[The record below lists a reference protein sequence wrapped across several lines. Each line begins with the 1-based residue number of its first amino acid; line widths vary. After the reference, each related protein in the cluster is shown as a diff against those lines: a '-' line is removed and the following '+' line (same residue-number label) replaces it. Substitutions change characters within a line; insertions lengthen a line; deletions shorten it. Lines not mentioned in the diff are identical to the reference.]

1 MVFFALGYPAMV
13 LKPGPKWADLLRLS
27 TVGLVLA
34 ISVGLGAWI
43 GLWLDER
50 WGTGPWMTVIGVVLG
65 SVAGF
70 MELLR
75 EVGRHT
81 RKDE

>member
-1 MVFFALGYPAMV
+1 MIP
-13 LKPGPKWADLLRLS
+13 KPDRNWADLLRLS

-34 ISVGLGAWI
+34 ISVGLGAWL

-50 WGTGPWMTVIGVVLG
+50 WGTGPWMTVLGVVIG
-65 SVAGF
+65 SAAGF
-70 MELLR
+70 RELLR
-75 EVGRHT
+75 EVNRYR

>member
-1 MVFFALGYPAMV
+1 VI
-13 LKPGPKWADLLRLS
+13 PKRDRTWADLIRLS
-27 TVGLVLA
+27 SVGLVLA
-34 ISVGLGAWI
+34 ICVGLGAWG

-50 WGTGPWMTVIGVVLG
+50 WGTSPWMTVVGVVLG

-70 MELLR
+70 IELLR
-75 EVGRHT
+75 EVGRTT

>member
-1 MVFFALGYPAMV
+1 MIP
-13 LKPGPKWADLLRLS
+13 KPDRNWADLLRLS

-34 ISVGLGAWI
+34 ISVGLGAWL

-50 WGTGPWMTVIGVVLG
+50 WGTGPWLTVLGVVIG
-65 SVAGF
+65 SAAGF
-70 MELLR
+70 IELLR
-75 EVGRHT
+75 EVNRYK

>member
-1 MVFFALGYPAMV
+1 MIP
-13 LKPGPKWADLLRLS
+13 KPDRNWADLLRLS

-34 ISVGLGAWI
+34 ISVGLGAWL

-50 WGTGPWMTVIGVVLG
+50 WGTGPWMTVLGVVIG
-65 SVAGF
+65 SAAGF
-70 MELLR
+70 RELFR
-75 EVGRHT
+75 EVNRYR